1 MLGQAAT
8 YQADCDMHGIRRSG
22 AAKRKAEGGKQA
34 KPATAKAAR
43 DPSGRK
49 NMRAADR
56 ERVILDS
63 AIRFFAERG
72 FEGQTRELAK
82 RIGITHS
89 AIYRHF
95 PSKEALVERVYEH
108 VYLGSWQKHWPD
120 LIVDRS
126 QPLQTRLTQFYR
138 EYADRIFNYEWVRI
152 FIFAG
157 LKSFDINKRYLAKVM
172 EEVGAPALI
181 EARHEFGLALLA
193 PVTPSERELFW
204 GMHGHIFYIA
214 LRKFV
219 YGLPVPEAVERDA
232 LIANCVSQFLSGA
245 QSLMRELHASAG

>member
-1 MLGQAAT
+1 
-8 YQADCDMHGIRRSG
+8 MHGVRRSG
-22 AAKRKAEGGKQA
+22 AKTKAKGG
-34 KPATAKAAR
+34 AKAVR
-43 DPSGRK
+43 RSSGRR

-56 ERVILDS
+56 EKVILEC

-82 RIGITHS
+82 QIGITHS

-108 VYLGSWQKHWPD
+108 VYLGSWQKHWPA

-126 QPLQTRLTQFYR
+126 QPLQCRLTQFYR
-138 EYADRIFNYEWVRI
+138 EYASRIFNYEWVRI

-181 EARHEFGLALLA
+181 EARREFGVALSV
-193 PVTPSERELFW
+193 PITRWEQELFW
-204 GMHGHIFYIA
+204 GMHGHVFYIA

-219 YGLPVPEAVERDA
+219 YGTPVPEGAERDA
-232 LIANCVSQFLSGA
+232 LIATCVNQFMSGA
-245 QSLMRELHASAG
+245 ESLMRELHTPVS